1 LTWHSVLSCYSHL
14 LILLVL
20 LILCIDKVHV
30 LDKMIYA
37 LLPVKVL
44 VLLRVLMITKRIDNR
59 IHYIEILKSWQILL
73 TDSIGNLHNSSHI
86 SVEML
91 LDWIRNL
98 EPLLTNNLLLERINH
113 LIYLWMLLQQ
123 LVLLILREFVLN
135 LIRRLERGHNILL
148 LINLTLLK
156 HIVVLDL
163 VLSLEWSIDILG
175 ILKSI
180 NSEIAETS
188 MNQIRSII

>member
-1 LTWHSVLSCYSHL
+1 MTWHSVLSCYSHL

-20 LILCIDKVHV
+20 LILCINKVHV

-73 TDSIGNLHNSSHI
+73 TDSISNLHNSSHI

-135 LIRRLERGHNILL
+135 LIWRLERGHNILL

-163 VLSLEWSIDILG
+163 VLSLEWCIDILG

>member
-1 LTWHSVLSCYSHL
+1 MTWHSVLSCYSHL

-20 LILCIDKVHV
+20 LILCINKVHV
-30 LDKMIYA
+30 LNKMIYA

-44 VLLRVLMITKRIDNR
+44 VLLRVLMITKWIDNR

-135 LIRRLERGHNILL
+135 LIRRLERGHYILL

-163 VLSLEWSIDILG
+163 VLSLEWCIDILG

>member
-1 LTWHSVLSCYSHL
+1 
-14 LILLVL
+14 
-20 LILCIDKVHV
+20 
-30 LDKMIYA
+30 M
-37 LLPVKVL
+37 
-44 VLLRVLMITKRIDNR
+44 
-59 IHYIEILKSWQILL
+59 
-73 TDSIGNLHNSSHI
+73 
-86 SVEML
+86 
-91 LDWIRNL
+91 
-98 EPLLTNNLLLERINH
+98 
-113 LIYLWMLLQQ
+113 
-123 LVLLILREFVLN
+123 VLLILREFVLN

>member
-1 LTWHSVLSCYSHL
+1 MTWHSVLSCYSHL

-44 VLLRVLMITKRIDNR
+44 VLLRVLMITKWIDNR

-91 LDWIRNL
+91 LYWIWNL